1 LVFVVSPQGTEI
13 FVADIRMLD
22 QMVDDPGDA
31 VGNGHRRLVVGPQLI
46 DQFFMLGL
54 IERSLLLDA
63 CIGRLNQEF
72 P

>member
-1 LVFVVSPQGTEI
+1 
-13 FVADIRMLD
+13 MLD